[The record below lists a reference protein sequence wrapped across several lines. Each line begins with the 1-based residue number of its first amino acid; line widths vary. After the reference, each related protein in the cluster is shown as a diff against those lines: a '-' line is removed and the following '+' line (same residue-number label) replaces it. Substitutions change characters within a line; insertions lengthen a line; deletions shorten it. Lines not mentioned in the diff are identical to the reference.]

1 RRAARG
7 LAQRLSLGPTPGGGG
22 EKVRLQFLSA
32 SQDPLLSAIAGGA
45 VSSTRVLLRVPL
57 LAGMCTAG
65 NAPYSAGRLGGV
77 SSRTLL
83 WAPHLAESLITGH
96 LDPRLPRH
104 ADARTFRI
112 DLPEEVER
120 KINIDPLFRHMA
132 IGKMG
137 RDIFPPLCAFGNGF
151 NFVVCFGLIGW
162 FVHRL
167 VVPGQSHAKP

>member
-1 RRAARG
+1 MLIASVNLSLANARYGSAVTTSPATMSTATRERHLGMILSPYKCLVWYCVKDGRGASVRSPQERRAARG

-112 DLPEEVER
+112 
-120 KINIDPLFRHMA
+120 
-132 IGKMG
+132 
-137 RDIFPPLCAFGNGF
+137 
-151 NFVVCFGLIGW
+151 
-162 FVHRL
+162 
-167 VVPGQSHAKP
+167 